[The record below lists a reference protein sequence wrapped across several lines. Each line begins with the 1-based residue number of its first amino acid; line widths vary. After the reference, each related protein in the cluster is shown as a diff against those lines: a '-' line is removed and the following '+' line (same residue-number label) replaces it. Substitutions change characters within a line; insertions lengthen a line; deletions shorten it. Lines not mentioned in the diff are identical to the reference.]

1 MAKKPDLRQALK
13 TRDNSAPLKPALQEV
28 PAAAPSTTATTPHFR
43 PSRVGK
49 TNVTGYFPS
58 SVKKQLRILAAD
70 RDTTIQ
76 ELLAEA
82 LNDLFAKHGR
92 PEIAP
97 REDGAAAVLA
107 TT

>member
-13 TRDNSAPLKPALQEV
+13 GRDNNAPPKPALQEV
-28 PAAAPSTTATTPHFR
+28 PAAAPSTTATDPHFR

-92 PEIAP
+92 PEIVPMDTVRAQ
-97 REDGAAAVLA
+97 
-107 TT
+107 